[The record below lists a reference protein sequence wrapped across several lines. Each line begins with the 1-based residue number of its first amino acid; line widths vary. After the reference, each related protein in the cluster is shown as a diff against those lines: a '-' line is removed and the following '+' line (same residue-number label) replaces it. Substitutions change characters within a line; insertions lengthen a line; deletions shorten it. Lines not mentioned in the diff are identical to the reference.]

1 MNRNLDERLPE
12 ASDRFAQAILAG
24 GERVKRYQRRRA
36 RLKRLSLAAAV
47 LGLIAI
53 GVASLARLNVPK
65 PDNTVLPINP
75 NSVVAAGLE
84 PEQAQAEVVAG
95 PEPEEAAAEAEQ
107 AQTGP
112 EPEEAPAAPMVEAAL
127 KTEEEGWTL
136 TLNVAFHQDGPFEA
150 GEWAVICGESGK
162 IDNGGRVV
170 GFYERPDAAS
180 RHAETVQGMRAQYL
194 ADAGNGFA
202 RVRFEGME
210 GYIERKHL
218 AHGGAAPEMDPSKHW
233 EVFYAELS
241 ITDGQGVVR
250 EHSIY
255 RNHDRLQ
262 CYALA
267 RLLEELEPA
276 LLKAAAEDRRV
287 LVEEYVDGR
296 SLSEYLAEKPS
307 LEARRRVFL
316 QLLAV
321 VGYLHGKGV
330 IHNDLSPANIL
341 ITRSDNDVKLIDL
354 GYSDDDTHY
363 LLKSLGGTREYASPE
378 LIAGGRVDARSDIWT
393 LGRLM
398 KDIFPRRYRR
408 IAGKCTREDASLVCS
423 FDRGFGACRSLDG
436 PSASEYGGG
445 GNPRRSGGFVG
456 NPARADTGCRRFPE
470 SCASRFG

>member
-194 ADAGNGFA
+194 SEAGNGFA

-267 RLLEELEPA
+267 RLLEELEPVDSAEYDGAPFGAA
-276 LLKAAAEDRRV
+276 LRVTLWDENAPEYNADGTLKMMERFFSVPTDRTAALMAEDGA
-287 LVEEYVDGR
+287 LWAGR
-296 SLSEYLAEKPS
+296 EDTSI
-307 LEARRRVFL
+307 
-316 QLLAV
+316 LL
-321 VGYLHGKGV
+321 
-330 IHNDLSPANIL
+330 
-341 ITRSDNDVKLIDL
+341 RS
-354 GYSDDDTHY
+354 
-363 LLKSLGGTREYASPE
+363 
-378 LIAGGRVDARSDIWT
+378 
-393 LGRLM
+393 
-398 KDIFPRRYRR
+398 IFPQ
-408 IAGKCTREDASLVCS
+408 AWGE
-423 FDRGFGACRSLDG
+423 
-436 PSASEYGGG
+436 
-445 GNPRRSGGFVG
+445 SG
-456 NPARADTGCRRFPE
+456 E
-470 SCASRFG
+470 